1 MAHGSLRRAT
11 DWIGPVAYSLL
22 RWAAFSEDE
31 ARRRSMATVG
41 RVADTEA
48 HELGNLLIGV
58 GLTLEQLRGC
68 QHSGKQEE
76 ILEQALQAVDQSVD
90 AARALLEATRTLLK
104 IASDRPVHAEST
116 L

>member
-1 MAHGSLRRAT
+1 MAQGSLGWAT
-11 DWIGPVAYSLL
+11 GWSGPVAYSPA
-22 RWAAFSEDE
+22 RRAVFSEDE

-48 HELGNLLIGV
+48 HELGNLLVGV
-58 GLTLEQLRGC
+58 SLTLQQLRGC

-90 AARALLEATRTLLK
+90 AARALLEATRSLLK
-104 IASDRPVHAEST
+104 IASDRPVHAESA